1 MRAIIRSRIAPEL
14 KQIVADASRALAC
27 LDAERLEELAGCCQ
41 ALNRDLPPRAELARQ
56 ALDAKAEMTVFAHVL
71 EATRANLKVM
81 RRLRELRQ
89 GVAEYGGTN
98 GISGWKDGADGNH

>member
-1 MRAIIRSRIAPEL
+1 MPAITPSRIAPEL
-14 KQIVADASRALAC
+14 KQIVAEASRALAY

-41 ALNRDLPPRAELARQ
+41 ALNRNLPPRGELARQ
-56 ALDAKAEMTVFAHVL
+56 ALDARAEMTIFAHVL

-89 GVAEYGGTN
+89 GLAEYGGSN
-98 GISGWKDGADGNH
+98 GISGWKGDADGDH